1 MELVVSTGYF
11 GTLSPKKFGTL
22 EAVIEETSPWKMS
35 VQEEMSLVVIIMPAI
50 FIMMALFAEI
60 RCIQLFAGTGFPT
73 WQGQSWKDFLIW
85 HGSTEQMDME
95 CAATFQFIIVA
106 AFARLCS
113 WFFSLDK
120 LVGEV
125 DQRMVNTDTHRNEL
139 KAFIESSG
147 RIAPKPESAIV
158 DRKVIMESL
167 MQSSSDHKFALT
179 YSGLQ
184 GIGVYA
190 LVGALRSMLA
200 IAIAFFCEQK
210 KMYFVDS
217 LQSLM
222 DKLQPIY
229 VFTTLICIYN
239 WIIVSKLPD
248 LTKKEA
254 LGKNAT
260 LKFIAARLLLLVGDG
275 QKGFLNF
282 LVTHQDKLK
291 DKLPEWAHTTKNEAS
306 LLHVLLLMILW
317 CPGIVLWNLV
327 FWTDREKGHF
337 IFRNF
342 RSSFYVDSR
351 KSLDASSGTMPLLKD
366 DDNL

>member
-1 MELVVSTGYF
+1 MPLEKSVDTKNNADDHSEFATWLRWLGIVAPCFGLVFFLLNVAHVAEWTHDRMVANMDKRSARRKGQGDFLLRNSPVIHMKRQAIIVVGAPQPDDKQIMIKYTDGTGGFDWVFRDPVS
-11 GTLSPKKFGTL
+11 KKFGTL

-60 RCIQLFAGTGFPT
+60 RCIQLIGGTLFHEWQAEGGT
-73 WQGQSWKDFLIW
+73 WHEFQIW
-85 HGSTEQMDME
+85 HRSTEQMDLE

-248 LTKKEA
+248 LTKPEA
-254 LGKNAT
+254 LGKRAT
-260 LKFIAARLLLLVGDG
+260 
-275 QKGFLNF
+275 
-282 LVTHQDKLK
+282 
-291 DKLPEWAHTTKNEAS
+291 
-306 LLHVLLLMILW
+306 
-317 CPGIVLWNLV
+317 
-327 FWTDREKGHF
+327 
-337 IFRNF
+337 
-342 RSSFYVDSR
+342 
-351 KSLDASSGTMPLLKD
+351 
-366 DDNL
+366 